1 MTHGAGSLDDVA
13 GWALRYNDAASEW
26 RGLIAG
32 EDAGVAA
39 LVDRWRDTFEEA
51 QREERR
57 LVAAG
62 QWVGGPPTLLAAI
75 GQEYREA
82 AMTAALGW
90 LLRPDGQHGLGRAV
104 IDGLGAVVGVDVAG
118 TVRVVLEEV
127 RHDTRA
133 DLVVY
138 GSGWTLIVEAK
149 TFSSERPRQLD
160 RIHELW
166 GREAGPKFVFLTRG
180 ERQPVTARESA
191 DHWHNHTW
199 RQVAAF
205 IRAALVK
212 KDAAT
217 IAPGLHDYLMTL
229 EIFHD
234 A

>member
-1 MTHGAGSLDDVA
+1 MTRGAGSLDDVA
-13 GWALRYNDAASEW
+13 GWALRYDVAASEW

-32 EDAGVAA
+32 EEAGAAA
-39 LVDRWRDTFEEA
+39 LVDRWRDTFDEA
-51 QREERR
+51 EQEQRR
-57 LVAAG
+57 LAAAG
-62 QWVGGPPTLLAAI
+62 LWLGGPPTLLAAI
-75 GQEYREA
+75 GQEYREV

-104 IDGLGAVVGVDVAG
+104 LDRLGAAVGVDVVG

-138 GSGWTLIVEAK
+138 GSGWTLVVEAK

-166 GREAGPKFVFLTRG
+166 AREAAPTFVFLTRG
-180 ERQPVTARESA
+180 ERQPVTAVESA
-191 DHWHNHTW
+191 DLWHNRTW

-205 IRAALVK
+205 IRAAVAK
-212 KDAAT
+212 TDAAA
-217 IAPGLHDYLMTL
+217 IAPGVHDYVTTL